1 MAADISVE
9 ILSENA
15 ALRIYDMVWTG
26 TNYIA
31 VGGTSG
37 AEVWTSTDGISWTSR
52 TVPTSSYNLLRVA
65 YGNGIAAALSDD
77 MLIYS
82 TDRGTTWTKQT
93 SYVSPYAMSP
103 SIAFWSKTNTF
114 YILVFGTLYKTT
126 DFSSLTA
133 CLNTSNGYPHTI
145 ITSDSALWA
154 LADHTN
160 YPSIYTSSDGINFSD
175 LGTFAYSIYVWKG
188 ICIDESY
195 LCFSDPT
202 DTNTIVFVY
211 NLTTHTS
218 SSAGAFRKSCAIA
231 YDGFQ
236 PVIVGVYYSAAE
248 SGIYDWNTSAG
259 TFDVIENSA
268 GKTYY
273 TILYREDLD
282 IFIAAGDGIVSKLT
296 RQSAAISRIE
306 ISPKTKY
313 MKPGMSEQFIV
324 TAIRVNG
331 TTKDITSQST
341 FASSNTGVAPI
352 SSAGLAKAV
361 AVGMTQITATYEG
374 MTDTALIVVQN
385 VLPSSSGEIV
395 AFAANSGAY
404 RSMEYKTKRYK
415 FKPASLSCIKVIA
428 DQYPVEVDVVYPSL
442 KRAQSISVTS
452 SKAQRIKSALVDCCE
467 IVIRGNS
474 QVSAVFLASSMDEL
488 PL

>member
-9 ILSENA
+9 ILSENP

-52 TVPTSSYNLLRVA
+52 TVPTSSYSLLRVA

-93 SYVSPYAMSP
+93 SYVSPYVMSP

-133 CLNTSNGYPHTI
+133 CLNTSKGYPDTI

-154 LADHTN
+154 LADSYN
-160 YPSIYTSSDGINFSD
+160 YPSIYTSSDGINFSN
-175 LGTFAYSIYVWKG
+175 LGMFAYSIDVWKG

-195 LCFSDPT
+195 LCFSAPT
-202 DTNTIVFVY
+202 RTNTVFVY

-218 SSAGAFRKSCAIA
+218 SIAGAFRKSWAIA

-282 IFIAAGDGIVSKLT
+282 IFIAAGDSVVAKFT
-296 RQSAAISRIE
+296 RRYFCDCPTDEYNEGDHIASA
-306 ISPKTKY
+306 
-313 MKPGMSEQFIV
+313 PGDITG
-324 TAIRVNG
+324 TAIW
-331 TTKDITSQST
+331 KD
-341 FASSNTGVAPI
+341 ASSAVTPI
-352 SSAGLAKAV
+352 
-361 AVGMTQITATYEG
+361 
-374 MTDTALIVVQN
+374 TDIHSPGCGYWYKVTDPIF
-385 VLPSSSGEIV
+385 GG
-395 AFAANSGAY
+395 ANSADN
-404 RSMEYKTKRYK
+404 SAFHKSLWIDLYK
-415 FKPASLSCIKVIA
+415 
-428 DQYPVEVDVVYPSL
+428 DQYPWKCLE
-442 KRAQSISVTS
+442 
-452 SKAQRIKSALVDCCE
+452 
-467 IVIRGNS
+467 
-474 QVSAVFLASSMDEL
+474 
-488 PL
+488 